1 MLILITSLMIILIMY
16 GISSNCLDH
25 EHNPRP
31 NNSIIVIFHFIFFFS
46 TVAPPLTSPGLA
58 QWISEWPVSCLS
70 YYDIIY
76 PHYFVC
82 FENFQGLD
90 INFGKLLLVYFMSP
104 PRPGGIGCYEAHWS
118 LWPMGNLPPCS
129 PRSGPDPHY
138 FVYIVSRHG

>member
-1 MLILITSLMIILIMY
+1 MESAVIVLIM
-16 GISSNCLDH
+16 
-25 EHNPRP
+25 
-31 NNSIIVIFHFIFFFS
+31 SIIHVLIIPSSSYSTSFS
-46 TVAPPLTSPGLA
+46 SSLLLPPPLTSPGLA

-76 PHYFVC
+76 PHYFVF